1 MYRTSA
7 PTLSRPA
14 PTRTLGLAR
23 VVRTR
28 VAPDRALDD
37 EFSLRHFTDLT
48 SGYGVALRPD
58 AFSSPGTTFTALTR
72 SLHAALEPLGPVQLA
87 LVAHATPDLD
97 CRLAAA
103 TYLAE
108 AVPGAP
114 LSFSVSEVGRCA
126 PFAALR
132 IASDYATR
140 HGYSRALVV
149 VADQA
154 TLPYEVDS
162 PPAGDAGVALL
173 LEPGGAPLSL
183 VHTPGVSAADLPAA
197 VAAGLASV
205 VGEDDRVAVV
215 AGAGIDPELVR
226 RGGTVRSVPGG
237 YPCTALWEGLASS
250 LGRVVL
256 VEHDP
261 ATGDLGIAAIGPEP
275 GSDSGPGSG
284 SEVAR

>member
-1 MYRTSA
+1 MYRTTA

-14 PTRTLGLAR
+14 DARTLGLSR

-28 VAPDRALDD
+28 ATPDRALDD

-48 SGYGVALRPD
+48 SLYGVAVRPD
-58 AFSSPGTTFTALTR
+58 ALAAPGTTFTALTR
-72 SLHAALEPLGPVQLA
+72 SLHAELEPLGPVELA
-87 LVAHATPDLD
+87 IVAHATPDLD

-114 LSFSVSEVGRCA
+114 LSFSVSDVGRCA

-132 IASDYATR
+132 IASDYAAR
-140 HGYSRALVV
+140 HGYTRALVV
-149 VADQA
+149 IADQA
-154 TLPYEVDS
+154 TLPYDLGAYEVADR
-162 PPAGDAGVALL
+162 PAGDAGVALL
-173 LEPGGAPLSL
+173 LEAGGAPVSL
-183 VHTPGVSAADLPAA
+183 VHTPGVSVTELPDA
-197 VAAGLASV
+197 VAAGLASL
-205 VGEDDRVAVV
+205 VGPDERVAVV

-226 RGGTVRSVPGG
+226 RGGTVRTAPVG
-237 YPCTALWEGLASS
+237 YPCTALWEGLADS

-261 ATGDLGIAAIGPEP
+261 VTGDLGLAAVG
-275 GSDSGPGSG
+275 
-284 SEVAR
+284 EVR

>member
-7 PTLSRPA
+7 PTLSLSSRPTGA
-14 PTRTLGLAR
+14 LGLAR

-28 VAPDRALDD
+28 VTPDRALDD

-48 SGYGVALRPD
+48 SSYGVEVRPEVL
-58 AFSSPGTTFTALTR
+58 ASPGTTFTALTR
-72 SLHAALEPLGPVQLA
+72 SLHAELEPLGPVELA
-87 LVAHATPDLD
+87 IVAHATPDLD

-103 TYLAE
+103 TYLAS
-108 AVPGAP
+108 AVPGGP
-114 LSFSVSEVGRCA
+114 LSFSVSDVGRCA

-149 VADQA
+149 IADQA
-154 TLPYEVDS
+154 TLPYEVDDR
-162 PPAGDAGVALL
+162 PAGDAGVALL

-183 VHTPGVSAADLPAA
+183 VHTPGVAVSDLPGA
-197 VAAGLASV
+197 VAAGLASL
-205 VGEDDRVAVV
+205 VGPDERVAVV

-226 RGGTVRSVPGG
+226 HGGTVRTAPAG
-237 YPCTALWEGLASS
+237 YPCTALWEGLAES

-256 VEHDP
+256 VEHD
-261 ATGDLGIAAIGPEP
+261 AVTGDLGMVAVG
-275 GSDSGPGSG
+275 
-284 SEVAR
+284 EVR

>member
-7 PTLSRPA
+7 PTL
-14 PTRTLGLAR
+14 TRSSGVRALGLSR

-28 VAPDRALDD
+28 VAPDRSLDD

-48 SGYGVALRPD
+48 SLYGVAVRPD
-58 AFSSPGTTFTALTR
+58 VLASPGTTFTALTR
-72 SLHAALEPLGPVQLA
+72 SLHAGLEPLGPVELA
-87 LVAHATPDLD
+87 IVAHATPDLD

-114 LSFSVSEVGRCA
+114 LSFSVSDVGRCA

-132 IASDYATR
+132 IASDYAAR
-140 HGYSRALVV
+140 HGFSRVLVV
-149 VADQA
+149 IADQA
-154 TLPYEVDS
+154 TLPYDVGAHDR
-162 PPAGDAGVALL
+162 PAGDAGVALL

-183 VHTPGVSAADLPAA
+183 VHTPGVAVADLPDAL
-197 VAAGLASV
+197 AAGLASV
-205 VGEDDRVAVV
+205 VGPDERVAVV

-226 RGGTVRSVPGG
+226 RGGTVRSAAAG
-237 YPCTALWEGLASS
+237 YPCTSLWEGLAGS

-261 ATGDLGIAAIGPEP
+261 VTGDLGLAAVG
-275 GSDSGPGSG
+275 
-284 SEVAR
+284 EVR

>member
-1 MYRTSA
+1 MYRTTA
-7 PTLSRPA
+7 PTLTRPA
-14 PTRTLGLAR
+14 GARTLGLAR

-28 VAPDRALDD
+28 VAPDRVLDD

-48 SGYGVALRPD
+48 SGYGVSLRPD
-58 AFSSPGTTFTALTR
+58 VLTAPGTTFTALTR
-72 SLHAALEPLGPVQLA
+72 SLHAALEPLGPVELA
-87 LVAHATPDLD
+87 IVAHATPDLD

-114 LSFSVSEVGRCA
+114 LSFSVSDVGRCA

-132 IASDYATR
+132 IATDYATR

-149 VADQA
+149 IADQA
-154 TLPYEVDS
+154 TLPYEVDDR
-162 PPAGDAGVALL
+162 PAGDAGVALL

-183 VHTPGVSAADLPAA
+183 VHTPGVAVADLPGAI
-197 VAAGLASV
+197 AAGLASL
-205 VGEDDRVAVV
+205 VGPDEPVAVV

-226 RGGTVRSVPGG
+226 RGGTVRSASAG
-237 YPCTALWEGLASS
+237 YPCTALWEGLAGS
-250 LGRVVL
+250 LERVVL

-261 ATGDLGIAAIGPEP
+261 ETGDLGMAAVGEGP
-275 GSDSGPGSG
+275 
-284 SEVAR
+284 